1 MEWNERHEHIE
12 IFIIKAVGKE
22 QYMTVEHDY
31 MLSKHQT
38 RNESIK
44 AFD

>member
-1 MEWNERHEHIE
+1 MERHEYIE
-12 IFIIKAVGKE
+12 IFIIKAKGLE
-22 QYMTVEHDY
+22 YMTVEHDY

-38 RNESIK
+38 HNKSIK